1 MDALPTLRL
10 PRYLSLNL
18 SHARVH
24 THPYSPWTNRQFHK
38 YSRTQAQG
46 SGPDPKAVPRWRR
59 VPHHTT
65 RHPPHPGPPRRPPLR
80 PSAVSRAPQPRRA
93 PARTRGLPGPRPPA
107 PAAPTRRPRRGSQ
120 APGTVERPPPAA
132 EPSFCRRRAPSRCLR
147 PPRRPLGCRLQ
158 PPRREAGRL
167 AGERAGA
174 RRGAAAAGPR
184 PRLTWARGASPSS
197 PAGSAGLRGLR
208 GLHAPSPGSP
218 PTPSGRGD
226 GDGDGGGTHAGTSP
240 LGAGRRRLPCPGSAL
255 GPHGLLG
262 DLGQL
267 G

>member
-167 AGERAGA
+167 AGGRAGGRAARGGGGGTPAPAHLGA
-174 RRGAAAAGPR
+174 RRIALLPGRQRRTARAPRAPR
-184 PRLTWARGASPSS
+184 PQPRRSPHPLRARRRRRRRRRDARGDLAP
-197 PAGSAGLRGLR
+197 RGWPQ
-208 GLHAPSPGSP
+208 APPLPGQ
-218 PTPSGRGD
+218 
-226 GDGDGGGTHAGTSP
+226 
-240 LGAGRRRLPCPGSAL
+240 CPGPAWAP
-255 GPHGLLG
+255 G
-262 DLGQL
+262 
-267 G
+267 